1 MELLLNSFITHQ
13 ILEPVFLSGFRNNSL
28 KIKHIGIFERGKEFG
43 SKLKNNMLIFFPEDI
58 SFREVEG
65 LHLEERDCS
74 AVFYK
79 NSMAL
84 REMEEVH
91 FPVLPDEASNF
102 QVERDLKYL
111 AFWQANCVNPNV
123 IHRPEFV

>member
-74 AVFYK
+74 CLLYT
-79 NSMAL
+79 SC
-84 REMEEVH
+84 
-91 FPVLPDEASNF
+91 SYS
-102 QVERDLKYL
+102 KYI
-111 AFWQANCVNPNV
+111 QN
-123 IHRPEFV
+123 